1 MGTGELIEQSII
13 DTLKES
19 INATVKLYPENP
31 NSYQPDAYP
40 CEVLVRYNASF
51 YEQADISTSMLLAQ
65 RAIEVTV
72 VGQALRGDG
81 AIYDTLSAV
90 TTTLQGRFIEC
101 LGTLRI
107 VSERFTDEYQGVWQY
122 VQQYSFNQNVLY
134 GREDTD
140 TPPSWDY
147 E

>member
-1 MGTGELIEQSII
+1 MGVGERIEQGII

-19 INATVKLYPENP
+19 ITATVKPYPENP
-31 NSYQPDAYP
+31 NSYQPDVFP
-40 CEVLVRYNASF
+40 CEVLVRYNTSS

-72 VGQALRGDG
+72 VGQALRGEG
-81 AIYDTLSAV
+81 AVYDTLSAI
-90 TTTLQGRFIEC
+90 TAALQGKFIEG
-101 LGTLRI
+101 LGTFKI

-122 VQQYSFNQNVLY
+122 VQQWIFSQNVLY
-134 GREDTD
+134 GRQDTD
-140 TPPSWDY
+140 LAPTWDY